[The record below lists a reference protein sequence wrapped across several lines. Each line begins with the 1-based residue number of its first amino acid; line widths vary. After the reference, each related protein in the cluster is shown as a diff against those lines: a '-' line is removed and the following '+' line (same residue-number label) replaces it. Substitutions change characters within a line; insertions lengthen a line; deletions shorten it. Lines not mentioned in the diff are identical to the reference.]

1 LVKACKLIK
10 VNGEYIGR
18 VIDLLGERTEIEYG
32 EIPIKE
38 SEEINLDLVRGDF
51 SLKVYV
57 DKKEKH
63 DFGWDYLLKLEDYDL
78 IQTATE
84 KLLIKPIRQVEFLLY
99 TEKEIEGFMAIFAKK
114 RLVQLFVEAISS
126 IFKTT
131 EWFSEPVFD
140 LHENEGLLRKEFG
153 NFTRFY
159 TRDMSHELVK
169 SASVGGVALEKS
181 PDYKRYLKDYSGYLS
196 TVVVDYNGIQIMIS
210 SSGKIWS
217 PSKQF
222 EERRIEIIS
231 EILKKL
237 IRIGVVRF

>member
-1 LVKACKLIK
+1 LVRVCKLLKI
-10 VNGEYIGR
+10 NGEYIGR
-18 VIDLLGERTEIEYG
+18 VIDLLGEGAEIKYG

-38 SEEINLDLVRGDF
+38 SEEINLDFIREDF
-51 SLKVYV
+51 SLKIYV
-57 DKKEKH
+57 DKKERC
-63 DFGWDYLLKLEDYDL
+63 DSGWDYLLKLEDYDL

-84 KLLIKPIRQVEFLLY
+84 KLLIKPVRQVEFFLY
-99 TEKEIEGFMAIFAKK
+99 TEREIEGFMAIFAKK
-114 RLVQLFVEAISS
+114 RLVQLLVEAISN

-140 LHENEGLLRKEFG
+140 IHENEELLRREFG

-196 TVVVDYNGIQIMIS
+196 AVVVYYNGVQIMIS

-222 EERRIEIIS
+222 EERRVEIIS